1 MTAWQGISSKFAP
14 PWHGTAREIKNY
26 LGGSIWDSAYKFPVI
41 RNPWDWQVSIYT
53 YMLKWKT
60 HHQHKFISKIKSFD
74 EYISWR
80 RQENFCS
87 QSCFLTGDSG
97 NIIVNDIFRFES
109 INSDIQRLESHIGCN
124 IHLKKLNQSRS
135 DSRRQYYSS
144 ESREMVGK
152 FFREDID
159 RFGYEFWFPPL
170 MIAIDLD
177 YSFSYLFKSVN
188 LLIKVVITGG
198 LKEICLGNIFI

>member
-1 MTAWQGISSKFAP
+1 MIYSKSKNFIFIHIYKNAGTSIKDALKLYNDTYSKRRSLDGALGKLGISSKFAP

-26 LGGSIWDSAYKFPVI
+26 VGGSIWDSAYTFAVI
-41 RNPWDWQVSIYT
+41 RNPWDWQVSLYT
-53 YMLKWKT
+53 YMLKCKT
-60 HHQHKFISKIKSFD
+60 HHQHRFISKIKSFD

-80 RQENFCS
+80 CQENFCS

-97 NIIVNDIFRFES
+97 NIIVNDVFRFES

-124 IHLKKLNQSRS
+124 IHWKKLNQSRS
-135 DSRRQYYSS
+135 DSYRQYYSS

-159 RFGYEFWFPPL
+159 RFGYEF
-170 MIAIDLD
+170 
-177 YSFSYLFKSVN
+177 
-188 LLIKVVITGG
+188 
-198 LKEICLGNIFI
+198 